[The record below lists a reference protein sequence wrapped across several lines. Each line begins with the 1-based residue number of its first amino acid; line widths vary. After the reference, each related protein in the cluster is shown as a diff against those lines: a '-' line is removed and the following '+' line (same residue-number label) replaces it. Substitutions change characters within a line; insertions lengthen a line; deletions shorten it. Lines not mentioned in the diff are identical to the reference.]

1 MSSGLREV
9 IRLPSQTTSWSTQ
22 LLPALRKS
30 SCRLG
35 QLVTVRPLARSAEI
49 RSQPPWQMTAIGLS
63 WLCYY
68 RALQI
73 GPVSGVAAV
82 DKLSV
87 ALAIA
92 LGVLFLGE
100 HLSWQLLLGAALI
113 MAGTLVI
120 ATL

>member
-1 MSSGLREV
+1 MSGAA
-9 IRLPSQTTSWSTQ
+9 T
-22 LLPALRKS
+22 
-30 SCRLG
+30 
-35 QLVTVRPLARSAEI
+35 
-49 RSQPPWQMTAIGLS
+49 GLS

-87 ALAIA
+87 AFAIA

-100 HLSWQLLLGAALI
+100 HLSWQLLVGAALI
-113 MAGTLVI
+113 TAGTLVI